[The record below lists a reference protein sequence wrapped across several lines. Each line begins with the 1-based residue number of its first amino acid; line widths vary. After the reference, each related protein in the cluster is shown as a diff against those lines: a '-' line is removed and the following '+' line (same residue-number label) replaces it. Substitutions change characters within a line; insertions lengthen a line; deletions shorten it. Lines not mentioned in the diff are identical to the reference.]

1 MKLQGDRMKIRK
13 ENGVGGVCEDPIIE
27 EGSRRIQSGRGV
39 LEDRGLLP

>member
-13 ENGVGGVCEDPIIE
+13 EKGVGGVCEDPIIE